1 MNQGI
6 SKEVIILYKEDLRR
20 EDVQNCIRTIK
31 EKNEML
37 GVSLEQYMK
46 SDNGNRIRHDVLIF
60 FSENINSISMEQD
73 VIYNFVSLFEKTDMH
88 PGWYEWINSYCKQ
101 NVSFTMDDFMT
112 LLQEAMDKNIPLHK
126 VKEIFSAGKEDMFS
140 IYESIEGYVEER
152 WLDEDADTEE
162 EEPLSYQFLGSQ
174 GKSEVLDKYRDRD
187 VNYTGMFGDMLSV
200 VTGGRGDMQEL
211 VPVQEHLTG
220 YATSLQNFVNDIT
233 SFSGKIVNEWQK
245 DREENARL
253 KSLYRMQQKLL
264 ESQQSKIIEMR
275 EEIFRLKGI
284 IQDYEKAEL
293 HRAAMNRKIDE
304 LHSLSG
310 QDSFHGGFGSCK
322 Y

>member
-46 SDNGNRIRHDVLIF
+46 SDNGNGIRHDVLIF
-60 FSENINSISMEQD
+60 FSGNINSISTEQD
-73 VIYNFVSLFEKTDMH
+73 VIYNFVSLFEKTDVH

-126 VKEIFSAGKEDMFS
+126 VKEIFLAGKEDMFS
-140 IYESIEGYVEER
+140 IYESIEGYVEES
-152 WLDEDADTEE
+152 WLDEDTDTEE
-162 EEPLSYQFLGSQ
+162 EEHLSYQFLGSH

-200 VTGGRGDMQEL
+200 VTEGRGDMQEL

-310 QDSFHGGFGSCK
+310 QDSFHGGFGPGK

>member
-6 SKEVIILYKEDLRR
+6 SKEVTILYKEDLRR
-20 EDVQNCIRTIK
+20 EDVQSCIRTIK
-31 EKNEML
+31 EKNDML
-37 GVSLEQYMK
+37 GVSLEQYLK
-46 SDNGNRIRHDVLIF
+46 SDNGNGIRQDVLSF
-60 FSENINSISMEQD
+60 FSENIDSISTEQD
-73 VIYNFVSLFEKTDMH
+73 VIYNFVSLFEKIDMH
-88 PGWYEWINSYCKQ
+88 PGWYEWINLFCKQ
-101 NVSFTMDDFMT
+101 QVSFSMDDFMT

-126 VKEIFSAGKEDMFS
+126 VKEIFLAGKEDMFS
-140 IYESIEGYVEER
+140 IYESIEGYVEEN
-152 WLDEDADTEE
+152 WLDEDSDTEE
-162 EEPLSYQFLGSQ
+162 EEPLSYQFLGSR
-174 GKSEVLDKYRDRD
+174 GKPEVIDKYRDRD
-187 VNYTGMFGDMLSV
+187 INYTGMFGDLLSV
-200 VTGGRGDMQEL
+200 VTEGRGNMQEL

-220 YATSLQNFVNDIT
+220 YATALQNFVNDIN
-233 SFSGKIVNEWQK
+233 SFSGRLVNEWQK

-264 ESQQSKIIEMR
+264 ESQQNKIIEMR

-284 IQDYEKAEL
+284 IQDFEKAQL

-310 QDSFHGGFGSCK
+310 QDSFQSEFGSGK

>member
-1 MNQGI
+1 MLMNQGV
-6 SKEVIILYKEDLRR
+6 SKEIKILYKEDLCR
-20 EDVQNCIRTIK
+20 EDVKNCIRTIK

-37 GVSLEQYMK
+37 GVCLEQYMK
-46 SDNGNRIRHDVLIF
+46 SDGGKGIRHDVLNYF
-60 FSENINSISMEQD
+60 CENINSISINQD
-73 VIYNFVSLFEKTDMH
+73 VIYNFVSLLEKTDMH
-88 PGWYEWINSYCKQ
+88 PGWYEWINEYCKQ
-101 NVSFTMDDFMT
+101 NVSFSMDDFMT

-126 VKEIFSAGKEDMFS
+126 VKDIFAAGKDDMFS
-140 IYESIEGYVEER
+140 IYESIEKYEEK
-152 WLDEDADTEE
+152 WLDEETNTEE
-162 EEPLSYQFLGSQ
+162 ENLSYQFLDSQ
-174 GKSEVLDKYRDRD
+174 GKSEVIDKYREKDID
-187 VNYTGMFGDMLSV
+187 YTGMVGDLLSV
-200 VTGGRGDMQEL
+200 VTERKGDMQGL
-211 VPVQEHLTG
+211 VPVQEHLNG

-233 SFSGKIVNEWQK
+233 SYSGRIVNEWQK
-245 DREENARL
+245 DREENERL

-264 ESQQSKIIEMR
+264 RSQQDKIFEMR

-310 QDSFHGGFGSCK
+310 QDSFHGGFGSDK